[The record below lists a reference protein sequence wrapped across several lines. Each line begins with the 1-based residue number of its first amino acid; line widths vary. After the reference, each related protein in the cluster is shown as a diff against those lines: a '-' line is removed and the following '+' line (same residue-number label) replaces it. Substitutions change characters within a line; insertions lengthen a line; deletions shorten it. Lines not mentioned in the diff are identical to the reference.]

1 MPRTVSL
8 SSPPASLISRVR
20 SCHQSLGGCTPL
32 CQCTPLSPDIT
43 FIFMPGSDVGLSPL
57 TRLRPCPINCISRQ
71 QTLQS
76 LSSSPFPR
84 CPLLLCDPFR
94 VTSPFKHAVACPP
107 VRTEPTRHITMS
119 HTRTHSGDSQWV
131 LKSNAIYANSR
142 TATVAF
148 IWPLNFSQRVIQMH
162 IVNAPSSPPMIIKVP
177 LI

>member
-20 SCHQSLGGCTPL
+20 EITGWLHGCTPL

-94 VTSPFKHAVACPP
+94 VTSPFRHAVVCHP
-107 VRTEPTRHITMS
+107 VRTEPTRHIMMS
-119 HTRTHSGDSQWV
+119 HTRITNPFRRQSVGIEKQCNLCKFQNRHRRIH
-131 LKSNAIYANSR
+131 L
-142 TATVAF
+142 AT
-148 IWPLNFSQRVIQMH
+148 
-162 IVNAPSSPPMIIKVP
+162 
-177 LI
+177 